1 MLPIIQFIIKNGLS
15 AATKKFGTAAVKQ
28 AVKKPGAAKPKGKSK
43 PKTQPKGPTSKP
55 KAPNKPGKPK
65 SKKDFL
71 GEMFGRKRTGKT
83 PKPSDSKAYRDGVKE
98 SQKKADE
105 KLNPSLRNKEMAPR
119 SIENRRLDVL
129 RQIREAKDSGASP
142 KMIERL
148 QARAQNLK
156 DMKSD
161 RPDLTTMRGKFSG
174 GGVATHTDLR
184 KTGLFKSPRPMARGD
199 AAAAKAVEG
208 GNREAARVARED
220 PKYLRPKARP
230 KK

>member
-83 PKPSDSKAYRDGVKE
+83 PKPSDSQKFKDGVKE

>member
-1 MLPIIQFIIKNGLS
+1 MLPIIQFIIKNGLA

-28 AVKKPGAAKPKGKSK
+28 AVKKPSAAKPKPKPKPK
-43 PKTQPKGPTSKP
+43 PKTPKGPATTKP
-55 KAPNKPGKPK
+55 KVKPK
-65 SKKDFL
+65 EGKKDFL

-83 PKPSDSKAYRDGVKE
+83 PKPSDSQKFKDGVKE